1 VLSQKKFKLESK
13 IIKTLTL
20 SNSINSNIYKE
31 KRIRSITSIYNLFF
45 VELME
50 LQGANG
56 VSGVPWS

>member
-13 IIKTLTL
+13 IIKTQTL